1 LKTSITVEPETLAPF
16 FAVLVD
22 RIERGSQDAIHE
34 LQLHFLR
41 GIRYLLARH
50 LGRDRADYL
59 AQNVMAD
66 VVDAIQNGEV
76 RDPEH
81 LPAFVQTTVRHTI
94 ALALDY
100 LPSQPASTPVPRE
113 DVASAKR
120 ILRSLP
126 ARDREILVRF
136 YSQEQPPEKICR
148 EMGVSAVEFLLIK
161 KRARDKFVRPSTGEK
176 NI

>member
-1 LKTSITVEPETLAPF
+1 MKTSITVEPETLAPF